1 MAKKEEAF
9 HHRASLKQKNKA
21 FKRRH
26 ATKNSMRDKS
36 KGRTSRASIKGKVQR
51 TSSRADRRN
60 TQRTLQ
66 RAKRTQQLENT
77 RMFTGRTRAAKTVL
91 IVPLCP
97 SSRASHVARHLFAAA
112 ECQYPE
118 ESGAAHRVMQL
129 TRFKQTI
136 RFVEAPRSLLDILD
150 AAAVADYMILA
161 LSATEEVDAFGERCL
176 AAIQNQGHAAVF
188 PVITGLAAVAQK
200 RQAEVRKSLQS
211 FTEHFFPD
219 AAKPHC
225 VETPA
230 EALAVLRMVATQVP
244 RAIKWRDTRAYVV
257 AEKVEFERA
266 DAQTGRGLLAVT
278 GVVRGAGLSANRL
291 VHVPGFGDF
300 QIDCIYGVPA
310 DGEEPQEMMGGG
322 DNVVLDRPDPE
333 LQDSLVAANEPDQLA
348 NEQTWP
354 EDDEMAGWDAQMA
367 QMEEDEER
375 QRAGGRVV
383 RVPRGMSSYQAAWI
397 PDEPSDASDSGSDDD
412 DSMMGDSGSGS
423 EGSDEDEDSDD
434 YEEITVDAQGRPLQQ
449 QAAASDAGSDAGGT
463 ADDLLPSA
471 EQAAIDLR
479 AYLSRQRESR
489 DDAQFPD
496 ELDTPMDQLARQRF
510 ARFRGLQSFRTSP
523 WDAYE
528 NLPLDYAR
536 IFQFANLRRTQQR
549 VLRLARD
556 PLLAARP
563 GVRVRLVLRDV
574 PLEAA
579 EACVSHPDRLFAVYA
594 LHPYEHQMSLVHF
607 TVMRTEEYR
616 EPVRSKDPLVV
627 HVGFRR
633 YSVQPVFS
641 QHVRAGANG
650 VHKFERFLRH
660 GVVSVASVYAPIQ
673 LGAVPVS
680 VYLPGTAT
688 LVATGTT
695 LDANPSRI
703 IAKRIVLTGA
713 PFKIHKRG
721 AVVRYMFF
729 NPEDVMW
736 FKPVQLHTKFGRI
749 GHISESLGT
758 HGYMKCIFD
767 GPIKQ
772 MDTVCM
778 NLYKRVFPK
787 WTTEMWSPALMSADE
802 RRLWEGPVAA
812 ADDDEDVSMEP

>member
-1 MAKKEEAF
+1 MPKKEEAF

-26 ATKNSMRDKS
+26 ATKNTMRDKS
-36 KGRTSRASIKGKVQR
+36 KGRTSRAPIKGKTLR
-51 TSSRADRRN
+51 HSTRADRRN

-66 RAKRTQQLENT
+66 QAKRAMQLANT

-91 IVPLCP
+91 VVPLCP
-97 SSRASHVARHLFAAA
+97 HGEASQVVRHLFAAS
-112 ECQYPE
+112 EEDGEYPE
-118 ESGAAHRVMQL
+118 HAGAANRVMQL
-129 TRFKQTI
+129 TRFKQTV
-136 RFVEAPRSLLDILD
+136 RFVEARRNLMEILD
-150 AAAVADYMILA
+150 AAAVADYMLLA
-161 LSATEEVDAFGERCL
+161 MSATEEVDAFGERCL
-176 AAIQNQGHAAVF
+176 AAIQNQGHPAVF
-188 PVITGLAAVAQK
+188 PVITGLSQVPPK
-200 RQAEVRKSLQS
+200 RHSEVRRSLQS

-219 AAKPHC
+219 AQKPHC

-244 RAIKWRDTRAYVV
+244 RGIKWRDTRAYVV
-257 AEKVEFERA
+257 AEHVEYLGDPQAE
-266 DAQTGRGLLAVT
+266 QGMLAVT

-300 QIDCIYGVPA
+300 QIDCIYGVAA
-310 DGEEPQEMMGGG
+310 DGEELMEEAR
-322 DNVVLDRPDPE
+322 VLDRPDPAM
-333 LQDSLVAANEPDQLA
+333 QDSLVAANEPDQLA

-354 EDDEMAGWDAQMA
+354 EDDEMAAWDAQMA
-367 QMEEDEER
+367 QMEEAER
-375 QRAGGRVV
+375 KQARVV
-383 RVPRGMSSYQAAWI
+383 RVPKGMSSYQAAWI
-397 PDEPSDASDSGSDDD
+397 PDEDSGSDDSGSD
-412 DSMMGDSGSGS
+412 DSMDESDSESDGS
-423 EGSDEDEDSDD
+423 EDYEEED
-434 YEEITVDAQGRPLQQ
+434 YEEITVDDAPGQQ
-449 QAAASDAGSDAGGT
+449 TAVAGDEDAGDE
-463 ADDLLPSA
+463 DLPSA
-471 EQAAIDLR
+471 EQAAQDLR
-479 AYLSRQRESR
+479 AYLTRQRESH

-496 ELDTPMDQLARQRF
+496 ELDTPMDVPARQRF

-549 VLRLARD
+549 VQRQAHD
-556 PLLAARP
+556 PQLAARP
-563 GVRVRLVLRDV
+563 GVRIRLVLRNVPRDV
-574 PLEAA
+574 AQTWSA
-579 EACVSHPDRLFAVYA
+579 DRLFAVYA
-594 LHPYEHQMSLVHF
+594 LHTYEHQVSLVHF
-607 TVMRTEEYR
+607 TLTRTEEYTD
-616 EPVRSKDPLVV
+616 PIRSKDPLVV
-627 HVGFRR
+627 HMGFRR
-633 YSVQPVFS
+633 YAVQPVFS

-660 GVVSVASVYAPIQ
+660 GTTSVASVYAPIQ
-673 LGAVPVS
+673 LGPVPVS
-680 VYLPGTAT
+680 AYLPGTAT

-787 WTTEMWSPALMSADE
+787 WTTQMWSPALMSDDE
-802 RRLWEGPVAA
+802 RRLWEAPPAQ
-812 ADDDEDVSMEP
+812 DEDEDVSME